1 MNLRKMEELT
11 DQFLQGLTPA
21 EIAEIVDQLDE
32 LDPDNALLAAGY
44 RQSNQTE
51 KKETG
56 AFDREALLEYLEEH
70 ARSIPDKEDYVPYVP
85 GQKRGKIFKKEM
97 PKQTYSALEPDI
109 EDALKDID
117 GADLSELAEILG
129 EATIQSDQFLAD
141 INSHVELGAKGY
153 SMGEDAG
160 LKRIYRPDYR
170 DPIVKPDEP
179 ELNPADIEEDLRRV
193 QNQDETMTIVN
204 WNNLRDTPITTIQAL
219 FSALEYNRY
228 VREVSIANT
237 RANDTVALSII
248 KCLEDNTVLEKLNVE
263 SNFISAKPMQELVHQ
278 SCQSKTLSELRI
290 DNQRNKYGETTENLF
305 CDSLL
310 NGAGVVTKFGYSW
323 KCPGPRSR
331 SQHILMKNFDKS
343 TRQKRQNNS

>member
-1 MNLRKMEELT
+1 MDELT
-11 DQFLQGLTPA
+11 DQFLEGLTPA

-32 LDPDNALLAAGY
+32 LDPDNALLGAGY

-56 AFDREALLEYLEEH
+56 TFDREALLEYLEEH
-70 ARSIPDKEDYVPYVP
+70 ARSIPDKEDYMPYVA
-85 GQKRGKIFKKEM
+85 GQKRGKVFKKEM
-97 PKQTYSALEPDI
+97 PKQTYNALEPDI
-109 EDALKDID
+109 EDALKEID
-117 GADLSELAEILG
+117 GVDLSELAEILG
-129 EATIQSDQFLAD
+129 EATIQS
-141 INSHVELGAKGY
+141 HVELGAKGY
-153 SMGEDAG
+153 SMGDDAG

-204 WNNLRDTPITTIQAL
+204 WNNLRDTPITTILAL
-219 FSALEYNRY
+219 FDALGYNRY

-237 RANDTVALSII
+237 RANDSVALSIT
-248 KCLEDNTVLEKLNVE
+248 KCLEENTVLEKLNVE

-331 SQHILMKNFDKS
+331 SQHILMKSFDKS

>member
-1 MNLRKMEELT
+1 MNELT
-11 DQFLQGLTPA
+11 DQFLEGLTPA

-32 LDPDNALLAAGY
+32 LDPDNALLGAGY

-56 AFDREALLEYLEEH
+56 TFDREALLEYLEEH
-70 ARSIPDKEDYVPYVP
+70 ARSIPDKEDYMPYVA
-85 GQKRGKIFKKEM
+85 GQKRGKVFKKEM
-97 PKQTYSALEPDI
+97 PKQTYNALEPDI
-109 EDALKDID
+109 EDALKEID
-117 GADLSELAEILG
+117 GVDLSELAEILG
-129 EATIQSDQFLAD
+129 EATIQS
-141 INSHVELGAKGY
+141 HVELGAKGY
-153 SMGEDAG
+153 SMGDDAG

-204 WNNLRDTPITTIQAL
+204 WNNLRDTPITTILAL
-219 FSALEYNRY
+219 FDALGYNRY

-237 RANDTVALSII
+237 RANDSVALSIT
-248 KCLEDNTVLEKLNVE
+248 KCLEENTVLEKLNVE

-331 SQHILMKNFDKS
+331 SQHILMKSFDKS

>member
-1 MNLRKMEELT
+1 MDELT
-11 DQFLQGLTPA
+11 DQFLEGLTPA

-32 LDPDNALLAAGY
+32 LDPDNALLGAGY

-56 AFDREALLEYLEEH
+56 TFDREALLEYLEEH
-70 ARSIPDKEDYVPYVP
+70 ARSIPDKEDYMPYVA
-85 GQKRGKIFKKEM
+85 GQKRGKVFKKEM
-97 PKQTYSALEPDI
+97 RKQTYNALEPDI
-109 EDALKDID
+109 EDALKEID
-117 GADLSELAEILG
+117 GVDLSELAEILG
-129 EATIQSDQFLAD
+129 EATIQ
-141 INSHVELGAKGY
+141 SHVELGAKGY

-204 WNNLRDTPITTIQAL
+204 WNNLRDTPITTILAL
-219 FSALEYNRY
+219 FDALGYNRY

-237 RANDTVALSII
+237 RANDTVALSIT
-248 KCLEDNTVLEKLNVE
+248 KCLEENTVLEKLNVE

-331 SQHILMKNFDKS
+331 SQHILMKSFDKS

>member
-1 MNLRKMEELT
+1 MEDLT
-11 DQFLQGLTPA
+11 DQFLEGLTPA

-129 EATIQSDQFLAD
+129 EGTIQ
-141 INSHVELGAKGY
+141 SHVELGAKGY

-228 VREVSIANT
+228 VLEVSIANT
-237 RANDTVALSII
+237 RANDTVAQSII
-248 KCLEDNTVLEKLNVE
+248 KCLEENTVLEKLNVE

-278 SCQSKTLSELRI
+278 SCQSKTLTELRI

-331 SQHILMKNFDKS
+331 SQHILMKSFDKS